1 MQHAHRPSILK
12 TKLPKGED
20 MSLINPDDILDN
32 IEEWTDDEKVID
44 KLKSM
49 STSEIENYFEDF
61 LDTEE
66 ISNLCDDAYNKGIIS
81 LERDLN

>member
-1 MQHAHRPSILK
+1 
-12 TKLPKGED
+12 

-32 IEEWTDDEKVID
+32 IEEWTDNEKVIN

-49 STSEIENYFEDF
+49 STSEIETYFEDF

-66 ISNLCDDAYNKGIIS
+66 ISNLCDDAYNNGILA
-81 LERDLN
+81 LEKELN